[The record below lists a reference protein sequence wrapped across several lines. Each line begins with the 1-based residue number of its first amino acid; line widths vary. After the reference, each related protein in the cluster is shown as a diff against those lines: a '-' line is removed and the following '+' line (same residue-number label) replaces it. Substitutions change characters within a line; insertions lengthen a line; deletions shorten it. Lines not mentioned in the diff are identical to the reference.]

1 MDKLTRY
8 IHTGTGYGLKKMV
21 MISFVFCVVA
31 IGLLYTAL
39 NRLPDMLEKDP
50 ILDDMPTIRIQNGQ
64 VVQPADTVWTKDVDT
79 GTPFILKI
87 DTSRDSMDKTPEENG
102 VYLTRRALYLKSMN
116 QVQLVDLP
124 QEELVLNKPIL
135 IDILRNSIHTTVIVL
150 TLFILSLL
158 WMGFA
163 GTTAITTLILW
174 VIQKQVPTGAAARA
188 SLIGWLAIITLDFAL
203 LIFGFGFSLTTA
215 VFIAALIALFGL
227 FRPAADS

>member
-64 VVQPADTVWTKDVDT
+64 VVQPADTVWTKQIDA
-79 GTPFILKI
+79 GTSFVLQI
-87 DTSRDSMDKTPEENG
+87 DTRRDSMDKTPEQNG
-102 VYLTRRALYLKSMN
+102 AYLTRRSLYLKSMN
-116 QVQLVDLP
+116 QVQIVDLP
-124 QEELVLNKPIL
+124 QEKLVLNKPIL

-150 TLFILSLL
+150 ALFILSLL
-158 WMGFA
+158 WVGFA
-163 GTTAITTLILW
+163 GTVAITTLILW

-227 FRPAADS
+227 FRPVSDN

>member
-1 MDKLTRY
+1 MQ
-8 IHTGTGYGLKKMV
+8 
-21 MISFVFCVVA
+21 VA
-31 IGLLYTAL
+31 ISWL
-39 NRLPDMLEKDP
+39 NEF
-50 ILDDMPTIRIQNGQ
+50 
-64 VVQPADTVWTKDVDT
+64 VDLT
-79 GTPFILKI
+79 
-87 DTSRDSMDKTPEENG
+87 DKTPEENG

-158 WMGFA
+158 WVGFA
-163 GTTAITTLILW
+163 GTVAITTLILW